1 MIRWLSAPAV
11 RAIQLELIREHG
23 GRSGVRDQNLLESAL
38 ARPRN
43 LMAYKDTDAFGL
55 AAAYAYG
62 ICRNHPFIDGN
73 KRTAL
78 MAAYVFLRMNGYT
91 LAASEEEAASIFLQ
105 LADGALTEKR
115 LADWLRLNSK
125 AGR

>member
-23 GRSGVRDQNLLESAL
+23 GRPGVRDQNLLESAL

-78 MAAYVFLRMNGYT
+78 MAAYVFLRMNGHILT
-91 LAASEEEAASIFLQ
+91 ASEVEAVSIFLR
-105 LADGALTEKR
+105 LADGSLTEKG
-115 LADWLRLNSK
+115 LAEWFRLNSK
-125 AGR
+125 TMR

>member
-1 MIRWLSAPAV
+1 MIRWLSVPVV
-11 RAIQLELIREHG
+11 RAIHLELVREHG
-23 GRSGVRDQNLLESAL
+23 GREGVRDEHLLNSAL

-43 LMAYKDTDAFGL
+43 LKAYESSDAFRL

-78 MAAYVFLRMNGYT
+78 MAAYVFLRMNGHI
-91 LAASEEEAASIFLQ
+91 LNASEVEAVLIFLR
-105 LADGALTEKR
+105 LADGSLTEKG
-115 LADWLRLNSK
+115 LAEWLRLNSK
-125 AGR
+125 TMR